1 MEEIMPQKGEKKS
14 HWEVSFPKCPW
25 QDQPAFLV
33 LIPMPFCN
41 KFPPWLLCL
50 HWKGCLWEGA
60 GQTQLK
66 YIVSFE
72 VAFNDW
78 GMEDIYLDW
87 TKEILYSQ
95 REKNESTDEIRRRT

>member
-1 MEEIMPQKGEKKS
+1 MLGK
-14 HWEVSFPKCPW
+14 
-25 QDQPAFLV
+25 
-33 LIPMPFCN
+33 
-41 KFPPWLLCL
+41 
-50 HWKGCLWEGA
+50 
-60 GQTQLK
+60 QLK

-95 REKNESTDEIRRRT
+95 REKNESTDEISRRT